1 MTPKISVIVAI
12 YKAEAFLNK
21 CIESLLLQNYR
32 DFEILL
38 IDDGSPDES
47 GVICDYY
54 AQQDSRIRVFH
65 KDNEGVAATRQFGVD
80 NSKGKYI
87 IHVDPD
93 DFVEPNFLSE
103 LYHSIISND
112 SDMAI
117 CDMII
122 ENGQK
127 SSISEGIHQY
137 HSGMSS
143 FDILNSLIQIQSA
156 GPCNK
161 LVKSSIIKENNII
174 YNNELYLQEDL
185 IFNTRILSLNIKV
198 SYVKKGLYHYVVNSN
213 PNSIT
218 KNTQY
223 DKAYYKYSNDI
234 LNLILSILN
243 GHAIS
248 KKIITSY
255 KSHQIVNL
263 YNARTL
269 SWSDFTRYFFRYR
282 KAVLASGNYPKSKG
296 ILCYLSCCGLYGLIK
311 TINHLRK

>member
-1 MTPKISVIVAI
+1 MFPEISVIVAI
-12 YKAEAFLNK
+12 YKAELYIEK
-21 CIESLLLQNYR
+21 CIESLLSQSFK
-32 DFEILL
+32 DFEIML
-38 IDDGSPDES
+38 IDDGSPDKS
-47 GVICDYY
+47 GKICDSY
-54 AQQDSRIRVFH
+54 AEQDPRIKVFH
-65 KDNEGVAATRQFGVD
+65 KENEGVAATRQFGLD
-80 NSKGKYI
+80 KSTGKYI

-93 DFVEPNFLSE
+93 DYVDPDFLYE
-103 LYHSIISND
+103 LHHSVTENN

-117 CDMII
+117 CDII
-122 ENGQK
+122 YENGENI
-127 SSISEGIHQY
+127 SISKGIFEFQN
-137 HSGMSS
+137 GMSS
-143 FDILNSLIQIQSA
+143 LEILNNLIKIQSA

-161 LVKSSIIKENNII
+161 LVKASIIKDNNFK
-174 YNNELYLQEDL
+174 YNNELYIQEDL
-185 IFNTRILSLNIKV
+185 IFNTRLLSLDINV
-198 SYVKKGLYHYVVNSN
+198 TYVNKGLYHYVVNSN

-263 YNARTL
+263 YNARML